1 MAVGGLTAERARLR
15 RRLLTFGLHLVLAA
29 SVLLV
34 AFPVLYGA
42 VVSTQTFQDLFSYPP
57 KITPGDAA
65 PDNYL
70 AAWQKAGMG
79 RLLLNSTL
87 MSVVTALGKIVL
99 SLMAAFALTYFR
111 DFPGKTALFVLI
123 LITHMLPLPVRIVP
137 TYQLMQALGWVNT
150 YYALTIPFF
159 ASATGTLLFRQFF
172 LTVPASLSEAARID
186 GAGPLRFL
194 LTILVPLSLNNIAA
208 LFMVEFVYMWNQYL
222 WPLIVTTSHQMR
234 VVQIGIKVLVATDA
248 QAEWNIIMA
257 GVMIAML
264 PPLLVV
270 LALQRTFVR
279 SLSLG
284 AEK

>member
-15 RRLLTFGLHLVLAA
+15 RRLLTFGLHVVLAC
-29 SVLLV
+29 SVLVV

-42 VVSTQTFQDLFSYPP
+42 IVSTQTFQDLFSYPP

-248 QAEWNIIMA
+248 QAEWNVIMA

-279 SLSLG
+279 SLSLS